1 MRALVLINAAAGTAE
16 TAAADRNPAER
27 IRAALE
33 RAGLPAEV
41 RPVEPQRMTDEAR
54 RAAASGAYDAVI
66 AGGGDGTVSAV
77 ASALVGS
84 NVALGALPLG
94 TLNHFAKTLGM
105 PPTLD
110 EACAALAR
118 ATVRA
123 VDVGEVN
130 GHLFLNNASIG
141 LYPRL
146 VGNRQQLR
154 RRRFTNKWLAMMFAV
169 FGVLRRFPSLRVRM
183 TTDRRT
189 IHRDT
194 SFIFVGNGRYE
205 FSLLAVGERPCLDAG
220 ELGLY
225 FAGRAGRFAS
235 IRLALRALLGRL
247 EQSRDFESL
256 SVNEFWLET
265 GRRHLHV
272 AMDGE
277 VRKLAPPLHFRSRPG
292 ALRVLAPPDFRASR
306 AARPGPPADNPGASQ
321 VSDKF

>member
-1 MRALVLINAAAGTAE
+1 MRALVLINDAAGAAE
-16 TAAADRNPAER
+16 PAAADQDPSEGV
-27 IRAALE
+27 RAAIE
-33 RAGLPAEV
+33 RAGLAADV
-41 RPVEPQRMTDEAR
+41 RAVEPQRMTDTAR

-84 NVALGALPLG
+84 NVALGVLPLG
-94 TLNHFAKTLGM
+94 TLNHFAKNLGM
-105 PPTLD
+105 PLALD
-110 EACAALAR
+110 EACAAVAR

-123 VDVGEVN
+123 IDVGEVN
-130 GHLFLNNASIG
+130 GHVFLNNASIG

-146 VGNRQQLR
+146 VGNREQLQ
-154 RRRFTNKWLAMMFAV
+154 RRRFASKWLAMVFAAL
-169 FGVLRRFPSLRVRM
+169 GVLRRFPALRVRL
-183 TTDRRT
+183 TTDDQT

-247 EQSRDFESL
+247 EQSSDFESAT
-256 SVNEFWLET
+256 VKEFSLET

-277 VRKLAPPLHFRSRPG
+277 VRNLAPPLHFRSRPG
-292 ALRVLAPPDFRASR
+292 ALRILAPPGFRATR
-306 AARPGPPADNPGASQ
+306 DARPGPAADEAG
-321 VSDKF
+321 DKL